1 MPDLHK
7 LARLAMLIFICLS
20 VAPSSWAQRH
30 VVKKRFKPIKISK
43 GKARVVC
50 PIFEESQYPYQGI
63 GVKLGDPFA
72 LTYKFYAHKN
82 FAIAID
88 AGKAASGLYNQY
100 HTDNFENGIRPDTLG
115 VAQSISYLSHV
126 VNSEWVV
133 EGKLLYQHDATKLLK
148 GLQWYIGAGLQ
159 WRRLDIEY
167 EYLLDVS
174 FNTSET
180 GRFDVDYT
188 TMGPTAVFGF
198 EYAYFQLPLSAFM
211 EVEMYTDVVED
222 PGWMRFQGGIG
233 LRVVF

>member
-7 LARLAMLIFICLS
+7 FVALILVCILAAF
-20 VAPSSWAQRH
+20 SSQAQRH
-30 VVKKRFKPIKISK
+30 VVRKNFKPIKISK
-43 GKARVVC
+43 GKARIVC
-50 PIFEESQYPYQGI
+50 PIFEESAYPYQGI

-88 AGKAASGLYNQY
+88 AGSAASGLYNQY
-100 HTDNFENGIRPDTLG
+100 HTDNFADEIRPDTLG
-115 VAQSISYLSHV
+115 LAQSITYLSHV
-126 VNSEWVV
+126 VNYELVI
-133 EGKLLYQHDATKLLK
+133 EGKVLYQHDATKLLK
-148 GLQWYIGAGLQ
+148 GLQWYLGAGVQ
-159 WRRLDIEY
+159 WRQVDITY
-167 EYLLDVS
+167 DYLLDIS
-174 FNTSET
+174 FSSSET
-180 GRFDVDYT
+180 GQFDVNYT

-211 EVEMYTDVVED
+211 EVEVYTDVIQD